1 MTQLEDRLATILVEK
16 LGVPADAISSH
27 VTLDDLDIDSLLVV
41 EFALLVKKEFGVRL
55 EDGEITPALTVA
67 GTAQLLA
74 SRGVAA
80 A

>member
-16 LGVPADAISSH
+16 LGVPADAIGSH

-55 EDGEITPALTVA
+55 EDGEITPALTIA
-67 GTAQLLA
+67 NTAQLLA

-80 A
+80 